1 MGNQVVS
8 NQSVALKLWVVLA
21 RAHSSIAARAAAD
34 VARHDLTLAEF
45 GVLEALHHKGPL
57 LLGEVQRKVLITSG
71 GITYVVDQLEKKGLV
86 ERRPSPQDR
95 RACFAALTRKGKSLM
110 KRIFPEH
117 ERAMQEALSGLDA
130 PEQRQAT
137 ELLRVLGR
145 HAADLAGS
153 AASSS

>member
-1 MGNQVVS
+1 MGDQGDS
-8 NQSVALKLWVVLA
+8 NQSLALKLWVVLA
-21 RAHSSIAARAAAD
+21 RAHSSIAARATAD

-57 LLGEVQRKVLITSG
+57 LLGELQRKVLITSG
-71 GITYVVDQLEKKGLV
+71 GITYVVDQLEKKGFV
-86 ERRPSPQDR
+86 KRRPSPQDR

-130 PEQRQAT
+130 SEQRQTT
-137 ELLRVLGR
+137 ELLRALGR
-145 HAADLAGS
+145 HAADVAGS